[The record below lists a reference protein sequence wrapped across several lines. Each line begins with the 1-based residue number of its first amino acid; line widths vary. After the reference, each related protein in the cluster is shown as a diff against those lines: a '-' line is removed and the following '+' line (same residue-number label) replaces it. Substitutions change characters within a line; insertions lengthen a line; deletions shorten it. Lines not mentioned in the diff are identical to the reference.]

1 MMDRDDFLQT
11 QREASAETENVIS
24 DTLAE
29 FHERADAVNENTITS
44 YLADFHTEV
53 AALRETILKMQK
65 ETTLNTESLLSLI
78 KTTLAGR

>member
-1 MMDRDDFLQT
+1 MMDRDEFLQA

-29 FHERADAVNENTITS
+29 FHETADADNSTIVTE